1 MMYLIYRSFQKLWI
15 NKKTYFFI
23 MLELAIGISVVM
35 CGICSTYSAQSKL
48 ELCKQQIGTDG
59 AVIEYYENG
68 TASTDFP
75 ISVEDYITIRDSYS
89 ETDISYLL
97 FAHSI
102 YLTQAS
108 SNVKNV
114 SFISMDAASFARFF
128 GFAPQDDTIYL
139 GSQIAEDSEKEGIT
153 FFEEWFS
160 WGGSNVKVG
169 EYDVPAIEK
178 LAPST
183 KTIVVGVSWDL
194 DVSTAIVLPEKYMNV
209 LQDNGDHPSQHLR
222 VMINSD
228 TVEADVLYD
237 ILQTLQETHS
247 GYSYRIAEQYFE
259 LQKSIIDLTQGI
271 RIFAWIAWFAL
282 IISMVGIIGIL
293 LIYMEKRKREL
304 AIILALGGTRT
315 TIFKEIFFEVFS
327 LCSISGILGII
338 ITIFIIPHLSTN
350 VFTASFQWI
359 SVFAM
364 LGIVL
369 AIPIVSSV
377 CIIGGIRSIYP
388 TKILKQ

>member
-114 SFISMDAASFARFF
+114 SLISMDAASFARFF

-139 GSQIAEDSEKEGIT
+139 GRFQCK
-153 FFEEWFS
+153 S
-160 WGGSNVKVG
+160 W
-169 EYDVPAIEK
+169 
-178 LAPST
+178 
-183 KTIVVGVSWDL
+183 
-194 DVSTAIVLPEKYMNV
+194 
-209 LQDNGDHPSQHLR
+209 
-222 VMINSD
+222 
-228 TVEADVLYD
+228 
-237 ILQTLQETHS
+237 
-247 GYSYRIAEQYFE
+247 
-259 LQKSIIDLTQGI
+259 
-271 RIFAWIAWFAL
+271 
-282 IISMVGIIGIL
+282 
-293 LIYMEKRKREL
+293 
-304 AIILALGGTRT
+304 
-315 TIFKEIFFEVFS
+315 
-327 LCSISGILGII
+327 
-338 ITIFIIPHLSTN
+338 
-350 VFTASFQWI
+350 
-359 SVFAM
+359 
-364 LGIVL
+364 
-369 AIPIVSSV
+369 
-377 CIIGGIRSIYP
+377 
-388 TKILKQ
+388 